1 MVEYKLSKQLIN
13 RIFDAMS
20 AEDLIDE
27 IIEKNNFQFDKN
39 DKRKFIKDSIS
50 FAKEAIAGVL
60 EDDFPD
66 ELERIMLEEYQDVFD
81 PNWGVTICL

>member
-1 MVEYKLSKQLIN
+1 MVECKLSTQLIN

-20 AEDLIDE
+20 VEELIDD

-66 ELERIMLEEYQDVFD
+66 ELERIMIEEYQDGYD
-81 PNWGVTICL
+81 PNWG

>member
-1 MVEYKLSKQLIN
+1 MVVCELSKHLVD
-13 RIFDAMS
+13 RIFDDIS
-20 AEDLIDE
+20 AEDLIDD

-39 DKRKFIKDSIS
+39 DKRKFIEISIS
-50 FAKEAIAGVL
+50 FAKEVIADMFV
-60 EDDFPD
+60 DYFPD